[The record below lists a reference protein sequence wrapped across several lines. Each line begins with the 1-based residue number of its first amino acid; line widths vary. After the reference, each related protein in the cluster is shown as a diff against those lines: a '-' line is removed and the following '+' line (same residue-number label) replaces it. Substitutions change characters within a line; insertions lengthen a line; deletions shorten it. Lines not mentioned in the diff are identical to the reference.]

1 MVFKGTLR
9 VVKNVTNG
17 YSDAEAKVRSATSS
31 ENVIPSGAQMHELA
45 QMSYDHQ
52 DFVDIVS
59 MLDKRLNDKGKYW
72 RHVYKSLVVT
82 EYLLHSGSPKVA
94 QYFRDNIYIIK
105 TLTEFQ
111 HIDDTGRDV
120 GQDVRLRAREL
131 SRLLADDKS
140 LSEARRRRK
149 QMHDRMA
156 GRQVGEGSEEEQ
168 VVKKKP
174 SAPPRKQPSQEERDV
189 QRALKLSEQEEAE
202 RMRQLKEQGP
212 FSCLITISRSSSAAV
227 PDALRPFIISNLI
240 DLTVDESQ
248 PWQLQPQFTSV
259 VPQMTMVSSV
269 YDPSAV
275 QAQFTAFDP
284 YAQQAQYEAMLQ
296 AEYARQQAEAA
307 QQQQYY
313 ALQMQ
318 AAQYQATQF
327 QPLVPQKTAAIPGS
341 NNPFAQAP
349 SPVPTPGPMH
359 AYPSPPPSASATPA
373 LVQGRPPS
381 SASVSSHAS
390 SLPPRTPIS
399 SRADAL
405 AAVLSTSTGPG
416 GIDTFGNVGSLRY
429 GSSAFG
435 SAAQQRTGAASTVF

>member
-1 MVFKGTLR
+1 MVFKGSLR
-9 VVKNVTNG
+9 VIKNVTNG
-17 YSDAEAKVRSATSS
+17 YSDAEAKVRSVTNS

-45 QMSYDHQ
+45 QMSYNHQ

-72 RHVYKSLVVT
+72 RHVYKSLVVA

-111 HIDDTGRDV
+111 HIDDSGRDV
-120 GQDVRLRAREL
+120 GQDVRIRAREL

-140 LSEARRRRK
+140 LSEARRRHK

-156 GRQVGEGSEEEQ
+156 GRRVSESDEEEQ
-168 VVKKKP
+168 EQKPEKKR
-174 SAPPRKQPSQEERDV
+174 SAPQRKQPSQEERDV

-202 RMRQLKEQGP
+202 RLRRLKEQGP
-212 FSCLITISRSSSAAV
+212 LFDDPKAT
-227 PDALRPFIISNLI
+227 PTNLI

-259 VPQMTMVSSV
+259 APQFTTVSSV

-318 AAQYQATQF
+318 ASQFQTSQYQ
-327 QPLVPQKTAAIPGS
+327 PVVPQKTAVHGS

-349 SPVPTPGPMH
+349 SPVPTPGPTH
-359 AYPSPPPSASATPA
+359 AYSSPPPSASATPA

-399 SRADAL
+399 SRAEAL
-405 AAVLSTSTGPG
+405 AAVLSTSTGPS
-416 GIDTFGNVGSLRY
+416 GIDTFGNVGALRY
-429 GSSAFG
+429 GSTAFG
-435 SAAQQRTGAASTVF
+435 NVARQRTGASSALFS